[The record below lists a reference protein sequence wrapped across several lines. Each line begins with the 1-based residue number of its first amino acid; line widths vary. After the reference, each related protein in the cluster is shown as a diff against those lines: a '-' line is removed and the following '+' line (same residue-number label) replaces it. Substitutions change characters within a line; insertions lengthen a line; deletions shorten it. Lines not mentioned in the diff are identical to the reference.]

1 MRYSTSFRMRLSAL
15 LCIFLSASLMLGAKS
30 TAEKPAPLKDFTSVS
45 GTQLYATSDTPQRRA
60 MQASVRTAM
69 ELAKAEIARTQEAE
83 RAAAEAARIA
93 EEARRAEEQ
102 RKAEQAKGRHLGTF
116 RITHYCTGSCCNGQW
131 AGVTATGASPNPGV
145 TIAVDPRVIPLGSR
159 VYIEGYGEFIA
170 QDTGGAIKGN
180 KIDVLVSS
188 HGEAMRRGVT
198 NRSVY
203 IK

>member
-1 MRYSTSFRMRLSAL
+1 MRYSTLFRMRLSAL

-30 TAEKPAPLKDFTSVS
+30 TAEKPAPLKDFTPVS
-45 GTQLYATSDTPQRRA
+45 GTQLYAASDTPQRRA

-69 ELAKAEIARTQEAE
+69 ELAKAEIARIEEAE
-83 RAAAEAARIA
+83 RAVAEAARIV
-93 EEARRAEEQ
+93 EDARRAEEQ
-102 RKAEQAKGRHLGTF
+102 RKAEQALGTF

-170 QDTGGAIKGN
+170 
-180 KIDVLVSS
+180 
-188 HGEAMRRGVT
+188 
-198 NRSVY
+198 
-203 IK
+203 